1 MFYRL
6 EQVSFDP
13 EVATCKERTKLTS
26 NRHAHRGA
34 GVHMSKPAFKF
45 LGNDFGMITIICL
58 RISNKP

>member
-6 EQVSFDP
+6 EQVSFDFDP

-34 GVHMSKPAFKF
+34 GVHMSKPAFKIF
-45 LGNDFGMITIICL
+45 
-58 RISNKP
+58 RK